1 MASSKSR
8 HFFLGLGLAVG
19 FGAGGAHVRGGGATG
34 EAEAFGSLDILAGEI
49 S

>member
-19 FGAGGAHVRGGGATG
+19 FGAGGAHVRGRGATG
-34 EAEAFGSLDILAGEI
+34 EAESFGSLDILAGEI

>member
-8 HFFLGLGLAVG
+8 HFFLGLG
-19 FGAGGAHVRGGGATG
+19 FGAGLPNGGAHVRGRGATG